1 MLLIENLIAA
11 YGPSTAL
18 HGVSLSVGNGEVVC
32 LIGRNGV
39 GKTSTMRSIVNDVIV
54 VTGGRITFD
63 NGDLAGLRPDEIIR
77 RGIGYVPEDRRVF
90 PSMSVLENLKVPAG
104 TPRSDAP
111 QWTLEKVFALFPQ
124 LKEYRHRRA
133 GVLSGGEQQML
144 SIGRTL
150 LTNPRLLLLDEPHE
164 GLAPKIA
171 GEVIEA
177 VMELKR
183 AGVSMLISEQSLK
196 TIRECADRV
205 YVIDRGQT
213 VFDGTVAQFEADPEI
228 ARKHLMVG

>member
-1 MLLIENLIAA
+1 MLLIEKLQAA
-11 YGPSTAL
+11 YGPSAAL
-18 HGVSLSVGNGEVVC
+18 YGVDLTVGAGEVVC

-39 GKTSTMRSIVNDVIV
+39 GKTSTMRSIVRDVIT
-54 VTGGRITFD
+54 VTGGRISFD
-63 NGDLAGLRPDEIIR
+63 GEDLAGLRPDEVIK

-90 PSMSVLENLKVPAG
+90 SSMSVLENLKVPAG
-104 TPRSDAP
+104 APRPDAP

-124 LKEYRHRRA
+124 LEEYRHRRA
-133 GVLSGGEQQML
+133 GVLSGGEQRML

-164 GLAPKIA
+164 GLAPKVA

-177 VMELKR
+177 VTELKR
-183 AGVSMLISEQSLK
+183 AGVSMLISEQSLR
-196 TIRECADRV
+196 TIRESADRV
-205 YVIDRGQT
+205 CVIDRGHT
-213 VFDGTVAQFEADPEI
+213 VFDGTVAEFEADPEI